1 MLIALAA
8 VVCGF
13 VWGMIH
19 GQVWL
24 QLNVGWMA
32 RAARSLQGVRRRP
45 NRRLEAVRPASFRA
59 PQKFLAALFGTI
71 VTGGM
76 LAVLAA
82 NWSFLVPYS
91 IGLFAGFSPAFILA
105 YWRMSALVGLVLLVG
120 AVGVLLYD
128 DEDGPGEHLRA
139 SEAVNEKETP
149 EQDASPQPVRSS
161 LPLPPSVEK
170 DEAAPR
176 GDVTSKAEANPKEVV
191 LQGVPPSVKKNE
203 ATPKGETTPK
213 DAVLRGI
220 PFAFNDRTIR
230 PEFLSDLNET
240 VRILNDNPMLSV
252 LIEGYADAV
261 GPESFNLRLSR
272 ARAEAVRDYLVASGI
287 AADRLRVVGRGEIEP
302 LAPNVRDDG
311 SDNPEGRAINRR
323 VELSVA
329 DDRKIVDTAGN

>member
-1 MLIALAA
+1 
-8 VVCGF
+8 
-13 VWGMIH
+13 
-19 GQVWL
+19 
-24 QLNVGWMA
+24 
-32 RAARSLQGVRRRP
+32 
-45 NRRLEAVRPASFRA
+45 
-59 PQKFLAALFGTI
+59 
-71 VTGGM
+71 M
-76 LAVLAA
+76 LAVLAT

-128 DEDGPGEHLRA
+128 DEDDPGEHLRA

-176 GDVTSKAEANPKEVV
+176 GDVTSKAEANPKEV
-191 LQGVPPSVKKNE
+191 
-203 ATPKGETTPK
+203 
-213 DAVLRGI
+213 VLRGI